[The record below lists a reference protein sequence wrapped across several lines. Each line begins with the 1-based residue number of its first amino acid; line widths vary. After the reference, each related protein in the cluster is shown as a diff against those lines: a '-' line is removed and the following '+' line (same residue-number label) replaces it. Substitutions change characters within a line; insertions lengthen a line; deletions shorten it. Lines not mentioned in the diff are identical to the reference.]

1 MSRTAQYIIF
11 TAWVVGITLLGF
23 FFYSLMPLAASA
35 APQQIVIEQGTGF
48 GAIAALLADKGLI
61 RSPKVFMAYGILA
74 GVAHEMKPGTYMLSA
89 ASSTPAIIMALDQG
103 PSSDIAVRIPEGST
117 VKDIDTFL
125 ANAGVADP
133 GALLSVSVSD
143 VSSRYGFL
151 RNVNSLQGFLFPD
164 TYRFYPKSD
173 PKSIAEKFLDA
184 FAQKAWPV
192 LQTQQDPMKTLI
204 VASLVEKEASVP
216 HDQQMIAGIIDK
228 RIAAGMPLQLD
239 TTVIYVK
246 CNGEFLTCP
255 NTGISLADLKDPS
268 PYNTYANP
276 GLPPG
281 PIDSPSLAAIQAAAN
296 PISSAYWYYLSDP
309 KTGVTY
315 YSKTLEEHNA
325 NRAKYLGS

>member
-1 MSRTAQYIIF
+1 MSRTAQYIVF
-11 TAWVVGITLLGF
+11 TAWVIGITLLAF
-23 FFYSLMPLAASA
+23 FFYSLMPVTASA

-48 GAIAALLADKGLI
+48 TAIANQLAAAGLI
-61 RSPKVFMAYGILA
+61 RSPKVFMAYGILT

-89 ASSTPAIIMALDQG
+89 ASSTPAIILALDQG
-103 PSSDIAVRIPEGST
+103 PATDLAVRVQEGST
-117 VKDIDTFL
+117 VRDVDTVL
-125 ANAGVADP
+125 AQAGIISQ
-133 GALLSVSVSD
+133 GALLNIPVSA

-151 RNVNSLQGFLFPD
+151 QNVSSLEGFLFPD

-173 PKSIAEKFLDA
+173 GTAVAEKFLDA

-192 LQTQQDPMKTLI
+192 LQTQQDPMRTLI

-239 TTVIYVK
+239 TTVIYAK
-246 CNGEFLTCP
+246 CDARFLTCP
-255 NTGISLADLKDPS
+255 NTGISLADLKLDS
-268 PYNTYANP
+268 PYNTYAHA

-296 PISSAYWYYLSDP
+296 PISSSYWYYLSDP

-315 YSKTLEEHNA
+315 YSQTLDEHNA
-325 NRAKYLGS
+325 NRAKYLGN